1 MLPCISTITDMGRER
16 GTDDIPVGQGMAQ
29 LIADPD
35 RPNGWTLSVN
45 DTPQS
50 HVDLDDPT
58 YLEFEYIRWLG
69 HLVDLMAPAQQ
80 PLNVL
85 HLGGGAWTLARYVAA
100 TRPGSR
106 QRVVEIDAK
115 LADLVRDRLPLH
127 SKGIRVQIGDARD
140 VLEGL
145 GDHSADLIVLDVFQG
160 AQTPAHLTSIEF
172 VAEAA
177 RVIRDTGCYAANLAD
192 GGRLD
197 FTCAQVATVRTRFRE
212 TALISAPGVLRG
224 RRFGNLLVI
233 AGSSPLPVRGLSR
246 VTAGDPFGA
255 RVMTGEDLDR
265 FAAGAAP
272 VDDATAEESPHPPV
286 NVLPLR

>member
-1 MLPCISTITDMGRER
+1 MGRER
-16 GTDDIPVGQGMAQ
+16 GADNIPVGQGMAQ

-35 RPNGWTLSVN
+35 RTNGWTLCVD

-69 HLVDLMAPAQQ
+69 HLVDLVAPPEC

-106 QRVVEIDAK
+106 QRVVEVDAK
-115 LADLVRDRLPLH
+115 LADLVRDRLPARDQ
-127 SKGIRVQIGDARD
+127 GIRVRIGDARD
-140 VLEGL
+140 VLESI

-160 AQTPAHLTSIEF
+160 AQTPGHLTSTQF

-177 RVIRDTGCYAANLAD
+177 RVLRHTGCYAVNLAD
-192 GGRLD
+192 GGRLG
-197 FTCAQVATVRTRFRE
+197 FARAQVATVRTMFSN
-212 TALISAPGVLRG
+212 TVLISAPGVLRG
-224 RRFGNLLVI
+224 RRFGNLLLI
-233 AGSSPLPVRGLSR
+233 AASGPLPIQGLSR
-246 VTAGDPFGA
+246 VVAGDPFGA
-255 RVMTGEDLDR
+255 RVMDAEDLDR
-265 FAAGAAP
+265 FAASATP
-272 VDDATAEESPHPPV
+272 VDDATAQESPHPPV
-286 NVLPLR
+286 GVLPLR